1 MKTPFISETKDIPES
16 ASEDAGGKY
25 YFIQTDYKVLNLLPD
40 NERIY
45 GVDPFVYY
53 KYVKSPGSNNFERK
67 PSQLFLKTTLRGA
80 ASFTMTFDFL
90 GVENSKS
97 QLCGKTT
104 STKVAHPAYGW
115 EVNPYTGQT
124 NYSKQITVTR
134 YRQEDVTETAAPLLG
149 RAGQISMAYEGRQ
162 RSGFSAGAG
171 GSGGYTFDSFGSGV
185 GISVG
190 TDAEYSY
197 NLSSD
202 KLILQWNEYIEA
214 KNKYGDSD
222 VVKTK
227 QLRFR
232 DKFGQPG
239 LIDSFD
245 DFQRLFPK
253 NFLIAGENLSSK
265 LSRIV
270 GNNRFVRIDST
281 NNFYPES
288 YVGLW
293 QKFAA
298 EGLSEKAVVERLLAS
313 GYTQAQVN
321 ATRSASGLAT
331 FDVRQ
336 FAYNTF
342 SESALV
348 LAPLNGSNDPNNPT
362 PGGGSTNGNGGVN
375 GGARGQNGSAWAG
388 PEGYEPGVVQS
399 ITVGRSRNSFVTSED
414 LSSIVADDSSRQV
427 MYQVYAES
435 ISNDGT
441 PNYIVEQYP
450 FDFSPNDINYSGLA
464 GEWQSIERSGS
475 FPIID
480 WKSFKLLQI
489 SFSFLIANKTPG
501 QLTADG
507 LDTPVTKQI
516 EKLQRMAQKPYPIVF
531 YGFDT
536 LLTNQF
542 RYDSSGK
549 PRGIQFVIQD
559 LNITSQRR
567 NERMEI
573 TRAQATITLQ
583 EIPIE
588 TTNII
593 GMPRL
598 KHKNPP
604 PPKIPVPTT
613 DPDYALFE
621 KNLAVQAPNN
631 ITFID

>member
-1 MKTPFISETKDIPES
+1 MKEPFISETRDIPES

-25 YFIQTDYKVLNLLPD
+25 YYIQTDFKVINLLPD
-40 NERIY
+40 NKKIY
-45 GVDPFVYY
+45 GDGPFVYY
-53 KYVKSPGSNNFERK
+53 KYVKSPGSNNFVRK
-67 PSQLFLKTTLRGA
+67 TTQLWLKTTLRGA
-80 ASFTMTFDFL
+80 GSFAMTFDLL
-90 GVENSKS
+90 GLEDSIS

-104 STKVAHPAYGW
+104 VKQVAYSALGW

-124 NYSKQITVTR
+124 NYSKPITVTR
-134 YRQEDVTETAAPLLG
+134 YKQGDAVELEAPKLG
-149 RAGQISMAYEGRQ
+149 RAGLINMAYQTRQ
-162 RSGFSAGAG
+162 RSDFSEGTA
-171 GSGGYTFDSFGSGV
+171 GSGGYTFDSFGAGV

-190 TDAEYSY
+190 TAAVYSY
-197 NLSSD
+197 NLSSA
-202 KLILQWNEYIEA
+202 KLIEQWNEYIEY

-222 VVKTK
+222 TTKSK

-232 DKFGQPG
+232 DKFGQSG
-239 LIDSFD
+239 VVDNFD

-253 NFLIAGENLSSK
+253 NFLIAGENLSSSLLK
-265 LSRIV
+265 IV
-270 GNNRFVRIDST
+270 GNNKFVRIDST

-298 EGLSEKAVVERLLAS
+298 EGLSEKAVVERLLS
-313 GYTQAQVN
+313 TGYTQAQIN
-321 ATRSASGLAT
+321 ATRSASGLST
-331 FDVRQ
+331 FNVRQ
-336 FAYNTF
+336 FAYNAF

-348 LAPLNGSNDPNNPT
+348 LAPLSGTNNPNNPT
-362 PGGGSTNGNGGVN
+362 PGGGSTNGNGGAG
-375 GGARGQNGSAWAG
+375 GGAQSPNGSAWAG

-399 ITVGRSRNSFVTSED
+399 ITVGRSRNSFVTSD
-414 LSSIVADDSSRQV
+414 NLSSIITADPSRQV
-427 MYQVYAES
+427 MYQVYASS
-435 ISNDGT
+435 IENDGT

-489 SFSFLIANKTPG
+489 SFSFLIANKNG

-507 LDTPVTKQI
+507 LDIPVTNQI
-516 EKLQRMAQKPYPIVF
+516 EKLQRMAQKPYPVVF

-542 RYDSSGK
+542 RYDSSGRA
-549 PRGIQFVIQD
+549 RGIQFVIQD
-559 LNITSQRR
+559 LSITSQRR

-598 KHKNPP
+598 EHKNIT
-604 PPKIPVPTT
+604 PPKPPVPPT
-613 DPDYALFE
+613 DPEYALFV
-621 KNLAVQAPNN
+621 KSLTVQAPNS
-631 ITFID
+631 ITWVN